1 MKKLLTTT
9 YFATIVAV
17 GLVGLLFVAT
27 LLPIPGNI
35 KVKVVKSG
43 SMEPAVHVGSIVV
56 IKPAASYGVGDVITF
71 GKDTKTQIPTTH
83 RIVRV
88 EGEGTSQRFV
98 TKGDANDA
106 EDNTSTPLSE
116 VHGKML
122 FTVPYLGYL
131 LAFARTKL
139 GFFILVGLPA
149 LAVFLEEGR
158 SIVAELRRSRRRK
171 AVQAREEVEEEAA
184 PESREFP
191 RRKVMG
197 ALGVLAGVGVVSAA
211 GFFGGTLSY
220 YSNSATSHGNT
231 MRAGEFMVNPPNLP
245 QSFSVLVSE
254 PLVVVEELPQD
265 TQDIPPVDTPPL
277 DIEVSSEV
285 VVNE

>member
-17 GLVGLLFVAT
+17 GLIGLLFVAT

-88 EGEGTSQRFV
+88 EGEGAAQRFV

-106 EDNTSTPLSE
+106 EDNASTPVSE
-116 VHGKML
+116 VHGTML

-158 SIVAELRRSRRRK
+158 SILMELRRSRRRK
-171 AVQAREEVEEEAA
+171 PALAEEEDT
-184 PESREFP
+184 PTVSTRREFP

-231 MRAGEFMVNPPNLP
+231 MRAGEFTAAPATAP
-245 QSFSVLVSE
+245 QFFSIMVSE
-254 PLVVVEELPQD
+254 PVVVVDEPPQD
-265 TQDIPPVDTPPL
+265 TPPAEEPPL
-277 DIEVSSEV
+277 DIQVSSEV